1 MAWYKLHARLSKH
14 CTIASILKPNE
25 QFNKKVSEKMMDS
38 GRNEGGAG
46 GGKIAVALDSD
57 SQSKINESLNS
68 NSNKSKEIPK
78 HTPSVI
84 MPLNFYKFESANT
97 VTSLVG
103 QLKDNQNKKLLT
115 GLSCS
120 VNEAEDSFLTDLVA
134 FIELYIYIYIFFK

>member
-1 MAWYKLHARLSKH
+1 
-14 CTIASILKPNE
+14 
-25 QFNKKVSEKMMDS
+25 MDS
-38 GRNEGGAG
+38 GRNDGVKVPA
-46 GGKIAVALDSD
+46 ALESD

-68 NSNKSKEIPK
+68 NSNKTKEIPK

-84 MPLNFYKFESANT
+84 MPLNFFKFENANT

-120 VNEAEDSFLTDLVA
+120 ANEPEDSFLTDLV
-134 FIELYIYIYIFFK
+134 F

>member
-1 MAWYKLHARLSKH
+1 LAWYKLHARISKQ
-14 CTIASILKPNE
+14 CTVASILKPNE
-25 QFNKKVSEKMMDS
+25 HFNKKLSEKMMDS
-38 GRNEGGAG
+38 GRNDGVKVPA
-46 GGKIAVALDSD
+46 ALESD

-68 NSNKSKEIPK
+68 NSNKTKEIPK

-84 MPLNFYKFESANT
+84 MPLNFFKFENANT

-120 VNEAEDSFLTDLVA
+120 TNEPEDSFLTDLV
-134 FIELYIYIYIFFK
+134 F